1 MTLAIPDQIKPF
13 LLSEEPN
20 NLGEWEAFCP
30 LHEDSKRSA
39 SFNFEKGLWYCFA
52 GCPSGTIDELIETLE
67 SDGAMPS
74 GGQGDRGGFVDDG
87 PVDLEAERERRRGKG
102 IASVSTA
109 SVEGWHQSLLSNPDA
124 LAFLARERGIEMPT
138 IEWLQIGWDTTQ
150 KAYTIPIISA
160 DGDIYNVRRY
170 RPATDDK
177 RSQYWNIKGMGR
189 RRLFPERV
197 LAEHDRIL
205 LCEGEWDAVL
215 ANQMGIPAV
224 TSTGGAANWS
234 EEFNALFED
243 KRVWILYDADDTG
256 DAGARRAAHGISRYA
271 ADVFIAS
278 LPYER
283 AAEHGRDISD
293 YIVEDGM
300 SEFDLRE
307 VLDGAKRYGEA
318 RRLPSEGEP
327 VNVSVLDSFNA
338 SLSGRPLEMVATVT
352 GKRNPPYQ
360 VPAMIDYSCT
370 MDAGQKCA
378 ICPMM
383 ARGGAHQVKVEPSDP
398 MILEMIDTGGK
409 ALDDVLRRLSGAV
422 KCNKLTASVEEY
434 RNVEEL
440 FARTSIE
447 SMAAED
453 DEYTNRKILSVGRHN
468 TGVNSTYRLVGT
480 VLPNPKSQRAE
491 FLSWTVDPTES
502 NIDAFRLNDSVRDL
516 LKMFEPG
523 PGQSPLKKCGEIAR
537 DLESNV
543 THIVGRPE
551 LHIAMD
557 LVYHSAIGFNF
568 AGTAVDRGWL
578 ELLVLGDTRTGKS
591 AVAEKLI
598 SHYGAGRLI
607 SCESATFAG
616 IVGGLQQYGAGR
628 EWTITW
634 GAIPLNDRRI
644 VVMDEVSGL
653 TTEQIAQMSSI
664 RSSGVA
670 QLTKIQE
677 QQTTARTRLI
687 WLGNPRRGALRDYT
701 YAHQAIIEL
710 IGNPE
715 DVARFDMAMSVAA
728 DDVDSADI
736 NRRYT
741 EDIGHQ
747 YTSEACQA
755 LIFWAWSRTPDQIKF
770 TPRAEEAIFEEAVN
784 IGQRYVED
792 PPLVQSANVRIKL
805 ARIAVALA
813 MRTHSTDRT
822 GQHVKV
828 KVAHVRDAVKFLDWL
843 YNRESFGYGQR
854 SRELIED
861 KRMAIAAMDEV
872 SQYLRTRAGLAKF
885 LRSVPGGFRRQD
897 MEDMLNYSKEETTAI
912 INKLWMARMVQ
923 KQSGGDIRISPLL
936 HQLLREVKE

>member
-1 MTLAIPDQIKPF
+1 MLSVPKLIQPF

-20 NLGEWEAFCP
+20 DDGEWEAYCP
-30 LHEDSKRSA
+30 LHDDNKRSA
-39 SFNFEKGLWYCFA
+39 SFNFDKGVWHCFA
-52 GCPSGTIDELIETLE
+52 GCAGGTIRDLLKELKE
-67 SDGAMPS
+67 
-74 GGQGDRGGFVDDG
+74 GGEDREPGRGGFVDD
-87 PVDLEAERERRRGKG
+87 PVDLDEERAKRRGRN
-102 IASVSTA
+102 AATVSEA
-109 SVEGWHQSLLSNPDA
+109 SVEGWHQSLLNNPDG
-124 LAFLARERGIEMPT
+124 LAFLANERGIELPSV
-138 IEWLQIGWDTTQ
+138 ERFRLGWDSTQ
-150 KAYTIPIISA
+150 KAFTIPVISS

-170 RPATDDK
+170 RPPTGEK

-189 RRLFPERV
+189 RQLFPEKVLEENERV
-197 LAEHDRIL
+197 L
-205 LCEGEWDAVL
+205 LCEGEWDCIL
-215 ANQMGIPAV
+215 ANQMGIAAV

-234 EEFNALFED
+234 EEFNARFEG
-243 KRVWILYDADDTG
+243 KKVWVLYDADDTG

-271 ADVFIAS
+271 TDTFIAS
-278 LPYER
+278 LPYDR
-283 AAEHGRDISD
+283 TPEHGKDISD
-293 YIVEDGM
+293 YIMQDGM

-307 VLDGAKRYGEA
+307 VLDAAKRYGEA

-327 VNVSVLDSFNA
+327 VAVSVLDSFDAN
-338 SLSGRPLEMVATVT
+338 LSGRPLEMIATVT

-360 VPAMIDYSCT
+360 VPSRIEYACT

-383 ARGGAHQVKVEPSDP
+383 ARNGQHEVKVEPSDP
-398 MILEMIDTGGK
+398 MNLEMIDTGGK
-409 ALDDVLRRLSGAV
+409 ALEDVLRRLAGAV
-422 KCNKLTASVEEY
+422 KCNRLTMKSEEH
-434 RNVEEL
+434 RNIEEL

-447 SMAAED
+447 SMADED

-480 VLPNPKSQRAE
+480 VLPNPRSQRAE
-491 FLSWTVDPTES
+491 FLSWNVDPTES
-502 NIDAFRLNDSVRDL
+502 NIDAFRLDDETREL
-516 LKMFEPG
+516 LALFETG
-523 PGQSPLKKCGEIAR
+523 PRQSPLKKCGEIAR

-543 THIVGRPE
+543 THIIGRPE

-568 AGTAVDRGWL
+568 AGTAVERGWI

-598 SHYGAGRLI
+598 KHYGVGRLI

-644 VVMDEVSGL
+644 VVLDEISGL

-664 RSSGVA
+664 RSSGIA

-715 DVARFDMAMSVAA
+715 DVARFDVAMSVAA
-728 DDVDSADI
+728 DDVASEAI
-736 NRRYT
+736 NRRYS
-741 EDIGHQ
+741 EDVDHI
-747 YTSEACQA
+747 YSSKACQA
-755 LIFWAWSRTPDQIKF
+755 LIYWAWSRTPDQIKF
-770 TPRAEEAIFEEAVN
+770 TRGAEEAIFEEAVN
-784 IGQRYVED
+784 LGGRYIEE
-792 PPLVQSANVRIKL
+792 PPLVQAANVRIKL
-805 ARIAVALA
+805 ARISVALA
-813 MRTHSTDRT
+813 IRTHSTDPT

-828 KVAHVRDAVKFLDWL
+828 KVAHVRDAVTFLDWL
-843 YNRESFGYGQR
+843 YSRESFGYRQR
-854 SRELIED
+854 SQEIIED
-861 KRMAIAAMDEV
+861 KRMAVAAMDEIT
-872 SQYLRTRAGLAKF
+872 QYLKTRVGLAKF

-897 MEDMLNYSKEETTAI
+897 MEDMLNYSKEEATAI
-912 INKLWMARMVQ
+912 INKLWVARMVT